1 MTMMKAPLCPA
12 TASCAARPSQPR
24 AQQIMS
30 ERKRAYQ
37 KYGPAVCSPRRFR
50 ELSRLGPFPVLFV
63 VETNCA
69 VGQTVCAL

>member
-37 KYGPAVCSPRRFR
+37 KYGPAARSPYRSCPTCSESKPRR
-50 ELSRLGPFPVLFV
+50 
-63 VETNCA
+63 
-69 VGQTVCAL
+69 